1 MVNFEWYRSFIA
13 VYRSGT
19 VTAAANARAL
29 TQPAISQHIAT
40 LEAAMKQPL
49 FQRTAR
55 RMIPTEHGKNL
66 YNRLAPAV
74 DGLENLAQNL
84 KYNLATG
91 TPVIRIG
98 TPLEYFGECA
108 LARIKDAPVRFQIT
122 PGDTEALID
131 ALILDK
137 LDIVIATQHLS
148 AKEIDYAKMDTEEF
162 CLVAPPYFELPA
174 MNKTKTASGPDFEN
188 YLLEQKWIA
197 YSVELPIIR
206 RFWHMAFRHRPDIE
220 PRMVI
225 PSLLL
230 IRKAVELG
238 MGISVLPRYLCEQS
252 IKAKKLK
259 LLWQTEKPIMNDL
272 WLATRK
278 IDRNRQEIKQLI
290 ALLKSS

>member
-13 VYRSGT
+13 VYRTGT

-49 FQRTAR
+49 FRRTAR
-55 RMIPTEHGKNL
+55 KMIPTEHGKNL
-66 YNRLAPAV
+66 YSRLAPAV

-84 KYNLATG
+84 KYNLATD

-98 TPLEYFGECA
+98 TPLEYFDECA
-108 LARIKDAPVRFQIT
+108 LARIKDVPMRFQIA

-131 ALILDK
+131 ALILAN

-162 CLVAPPYFELPA
+162 CLVAPPYFELPSK
-174 MNKTKTASGPDFEN
+174 NRTKTASGRDFEN

-220 PRMVI
+220 PRMVV

-252 IKAKKLK
+252 IKTNKLK
-259 LLWQTEKPIMNDL
+259 LLWQTEKPILNDL

-290 ALLKSS
+290 ALLKSP